1 MTTAAAMEMTTAH
14 GGKDVWR
21 RRQSTA
27 AAVNSI
33 SSQRGWQP
41 TGVAVDGGGG
51 RRGQRQQGQMS
62 RVDGLLSGWRSGGGE
77 SSVLRSPTLHLVQTK
92 TSGRS
97 VTLIINNN
105 RPLYIMSVQEY
116 LK

>member
-1 MTTAAAMEMTTAH
+1 MEMTTAH

-92 TSGRS
+92 NKWEISHSRWEIS
-97 VTLIINNN
+97 PQRKNQLIWE
-105 RPLYIMSVQEY
+105 L
-116 LK
+116 